1 MSKLLPA
8 DNVTHGIDHAST
20 YKLSLFNWR
29 NVVHVLRLKQILT
42 LIKTSNQ
49 DQSETYIDIGCSNGY
64 ITNLVDNMSVFSTIV
79 GFDYD
84 DENILV
90 ARQRYRNIE
99 FLKLD
104 LNLPFE
110 AMIKGDVVSC
120 FETLEHV
127 GDMDAA
133 VQGILSLTKPGGRI
147 ILSVPI
153 EVGSIGIFKYLA
165 KVLVYRYSDLDELP
179 RQPSK
184 WQYFKALLAG
194 DISSYRNDE
203 PRREWGTHFG
213 FDYRRLEM
221 IVKKYDASFTSY
233 SYFTTRIIS
242 ITNRN
247 LAVSHSLSQ

>member
-1 MSKLLPA
+1 MRELLPA
-8 DNVTHGIDHAST
+8 DNVAHGIDHAST

-29 NVVHVLRLKQILT
+29 NIVHVLRLRQILT
-42 LIKTSNQ
+42 LIKDSNH

-64 ITNLVDNMSVFSTIV
+64 ITNLVENTNAFSTVV

-84 DENILV
+84 DENIVV
-90 ARQRYRNIE
+90 ARQRYQKIQ
-99 FLKLD
+99 FSKLD

-110 AMIKGDVVSC
+110 ATIKGDVVSC

-133 VQGILSLTKPGGRI
+133 VRGILSLTKPGGRI

-165 KVLVYRYSDLDELP
+165 KVLVYRYAELDELP
-179 RQPSK
+179 RRPSK
-184 WQYFKALLAG
+184 WQYFKTLLAG
-194 DISSYRNDE
+194 DISTYRKDE

-213 FDYRRLEM
+213 FDYRNLETV
-221 IVKKYDASFTSY
+221 VKKYDASFKSY

-247 LAVSHSLSQ
+247 LALLNPRSP